1 VASARG
7 GNGRNRPRGRERP
20 ARTRPQPRR
29 SASGRTT
36 ATARSGA
43 ARAQGTR
50 PGRTP
55 EQPAQRRPRLTGRS
69 AIVIVVL
76 AVLFVSYATSL
87 RAYLS
92 QRSHI
97 NELQTQIAQ
106 DRRAIAELQE
116 ERRRWKDEAFIEAQ
130 ARERFGWVLP
140 GEVGLRVIG
149 EDGKPLDV
157 ASELTDPASLGQD
170 PDAEWWSTAWSS
182 IRGAGA
188 EKKQV
193 ILPAQ
198 RLGPQPERRRGGRSG
213 GPGRRGGAGVG
224 H

>member
-1 VASARG
+1 G
-7 GNGRNRPRGRERP
+7 P
-20 ARTRPQPRR
+20 T
-29 SASGRTT
+29 
-36 ATARSGA
+36 
-43 ARAQGTR
+43 RAQGTA

-106 DRRAIAELQE
+106 DRRAIAELQQ

-170 PDAEWWSTAWSS
+170 PDAEWWSTAWTSV
-182 IRGAGA
+182 RGAGA
-188 EKKQV
+188 EQKKQV
-193 ILPAQ
+193 VAPAQ
-198 RLGPQPERRRGGRSG
+198 RLGPQPERRRGGRG
-213 GPGRRGGAGVG
+213 GPGRQGGAGVG

>member
-1 VASARG
+1 
-7 GNGRNRPRGRERP
+7 
-20 ARTRPQPRR
+20 
-29 SASGRTT
+29 
-36 ATARSGA
+36 
-43 ARAQGTR
+43 
-50 PGRTP
+50 
-55 EQPAQRRPRLTGRS
+55 
-69 AIVIVVL
+69 VIVVL

-97 NELQTQIAQ
+97 SELQTQIAQ
-106 DRRAIAELQE
+106 DRRAIAELSE

-157 ASELTDPASLGQD
+157 ASELTDPTSLGQD
-170 PDAEWWSTAWSS
+170 PDAEWWSTAWRS

-188 EKKQV
+188 EEKKQIV
-193 ILPAQ
+193 VPAR
-198 RLGPQPERRRGGRSG
+198 RLGPQPERRRRGRGGGSG
-213 GPGRRGGAGVG
+213 RAGGAGVG

>member
-7 GNGRNRPRGRERP
+7 GNGRNRPRGREGP
-20 ARTRPQPRR
+20 GRTRPQPRR
-29 SASGRTT
+29 STPGRTT
-36 ATARSGA
+36 AA
-43 ARAQGTR
+43 ARGGPTRAQSSG
-50 PGRTP
+50 PGRRP

-106 DRRAIAELQE
+106 DRQAIAELRE
-116 ERRRWKDEAFIEAQ
+116 ERGRWKDEAFIEAQ

-140 GEVGLRVIG
+140 GEVGLRVID

-170 PDAEWWSTAWSS
+170 PDAEWWSTAWTSV
-182 IRGAGA
+182 RGAGA
-188 EKKQV
+188 EQKQV
-193 ILPAQ
+193 VLPAQ
-198 RLGPQPERRRGGRSG
+198 RLGPRPERRLGGRDRG
-213 GPGRRGGAGVG
+213 QGRRGGAGVG

>member
-1 VASARG
+1 
-7 GNGRNRPRGRERP
+7 
-20 ARTRPQPRR
+20 
-29 SASGRTT
+29 
-36 ATARSGA
+36 
-43 ARAQGTR
+43 
-50 PGRTP
+50 
-55 EQPAQRRPRLTGRS
+55 
-69 AIVIVVL
+69 VIVVL

-106 DRRAIAELQE
+106 DRQAIAELRQ
-116 ERRRWKDEAFIEAQ
+116 ERRRWKDEAYIEAQ

-140 GEVGLRVIG
+140 GEIGLRVIG

-170 PDAEWWSTAWSS
+170 PDAEWWSTAWTS

-188 EKKQV
+188 KQNQV
-193 ILPAQ
+193 VVPAQ
-198 RLGPQPERRRGGRSG
+198 RLGPRPKRSRDGRGGGSG
-213 GPGRRGGAGVG
+213 RQGGAGVG